1 MNIAYTQSYIQFY
14 HIGGINSMVN
24 LALIHY
30 VYIIIIILIIVI
42 IALKK
47 DVILPCVLGI
57 GVIGYISTGNI
68 LSAIQIIYK
77 AVVVS
82 GKEFIEVVVVIALV
96 NAMSSAL
103 TDIGADELITK
114 PMKKLMIN
122 KTMSFFALG
131 ITMTIISWFIW
142 PTPAVVFIGALMVP
156 AAVKSGLPPV
166 WAAVVLCIFGNG
178 VALSS
183 DFVLQAAPSITAKA
197 ANLDSPLGIIKES
210 LPFWGIMSIVTITTA
225 FILMKKDKSI
235 AISINAG
242 IPEPKELV
250 RNGLI
255 GAKIMAIA
263 APLVFLI
270 DIILIKK
277 NGLQGSDS
285 TGLIGGTA
293 ALIMIISS
301 IIHRGIKNSL
311 GDVTKYIK
319 NGFTFGINIFAPII
333 IIGAFFF
340 LGSEGTAIEILGPGV
355 SGILSDIGLYA
366 ANNVPLSKYSIIGI
380 QTGVSTLLGLSGS
393 GFAGLPIV
401 GTLAH
406 TFSNAIDIDKEAIAA
421 FGQIITVWIG
431 GGTII
436 PWSVVAAAG
445 ICKVEPFEVAR
456 KNIIPVTSGIVATVI
471 LAMIIL

>member
-1 MNIAYTQSYIQFY
+1 M
-14 HIGGINSMVN
+14 
-24 LALIHY
+24 
-30 VYIIIIILIIVI
+30 IIT
-42 IALKK
+42 LKK
-47 DVILPCVLGI
+47 DVILPCILGI
-57 GVIGYISTGNI
+57 GIIGYIFTGDV
-68 LSAIQIIYK
+68 LKAVQIIYK

-82 GKEFIEVVVVIALV
+82 GKEFIEVVVVIAMV

-103 TDIGADELITK
+103 TDIGADELIIK

-122 KTMSFFALG
+122 KTMSFFVLG
-131 ITMTIISWFIW
+131 ITMTLISWFIW

-166 WAAVVLCIFGNG
+166 WAAVVLCLFGNG

-183 DFVLQAAPSITAKA
+183 DFVLQAAPSITAKT
-197 ANLDSPLGIIKES
+197 ANLNNPLGIIKES
-210 LPFWGIMSIVTITTA
+210 IPFWGVMSIVTITIA
-225 FILMKKDKSI
+225 FILMKKDKSTANNTKAEI
-235 AISINAG
+235 T
-242 IPEPKELV
+242 ETVELV
-250 RNGLI
+250 KNESI
-255 GAKIMAIA
+255 GAKVMAIA
-263 APLVFLI
+263 TPLVFII
-270 DIILIKK
+270 DIIFIRKL
-277 NGLQGSDS
+277 GLQGSES
-285 TGLIGGTA
+285 TALIGGTA
-293 ALIMIISS
+293 AIIMIISS
-301 IIHRGIKNSL
+301 VIHCGIKNSL

-319 NGFTFGINIFAPII
+319 SGFTFGINIFAPII

-340 LGSEGTAIEILGPGV
+340 LGSEGTAIDILGPGA
-355 SGILSDIGLYA
+355 SGILSDIGMYA
-366 ANNVPLSKYSIIGI
+366 ASSIPLSKYSVIGI
-380 QTGVSTLLGLSGS
+380 QTAVSTLLGLSGS

-406 TFSNAIDIDKEAIAA
+406 TFSNAIDIDKESIAA

-456 KNIIPVTSGIVATVI
+456 KNIIPVTCGIVATVI

>member
-1 MNIAYTQSYIQFY
+1 
-14 HIGGINSMVN
+14 MVN
-24 LALIHY
+24 LGTIHY
-30 VYIIIIILIIVI
+30 VYIIIILIIIVI

-47 DVILPCVLGI
+47 DVILPCILGI
-57 GVIGYISTGNI
+57 GVIGYIFTGNI
-68 LSAIQIIYK
+68 LSAVQIIYK

-103 TDIGADELITK
+103 TDLGVDEIIIK

-122 KTMSFFALG
+122 KTMSFFVLG
-131 ITMTIISWFIW
+131 ITMTLISWFIW

-156 AAVKSGLPPV
+156 TAIKSGLPPV

-183 DFVLQAAPSITAKA
+183 DFVLQAAPAITAKTA
-197 ANLDSPLGIIKES
+197 ILDNPLGIIKES
-210 LPFWGIMSIVTITTA
+210 LPFWGIMSIVTITIA
-225 FILMKKDKSI
+225 FILMRNDKPSEI
-235 AISINAG
+235 TDDVKVI
-242 IPEPKELV
+242 ETKELIQKQS
-250 RNGLI
+250 I
-255 GAKIMAIA
+255 GSKIMAIVT
-263 APLVFLI
+263 PLTFI
-270 DIILIKK
+270 FNIIVISKF
-277 NGLQGSDS
+277 GLKGSES
-285 TGLIGGTA
+285 TALIGGTA

-301 IIHRGIKNSL
+301 VIRTGFKTSL
-311 GDVTKYIK
+311 GAVAKYIK
-319 NGFTFGINIFAPII
+319 SGFTFGINIFAPII

-340 LGSEGTAIEILGPGV
+340 LGSEGTAIDILGNGAT
-355 SGILSDIGLYA
+355 GILSDIGMYVA
-366 ANNVPLSKYSIIGI
+366 GSIPLSKYSVIGV
-380 QTGVSTLLGLSGS
+380 QTAVSTLLGLSGS

-401 GTLAH
+401 GTLAN
-406 TFSNAIDIDKEAIAA
+406 TFSNAMNIDKESIAA

-456 KNIIPVTSGIVATVI
+456 KNIIPVSCGIIATVI

>member
-1 MNIAYTQSYIQFY
+1 
-14 HIGGINSMVN
+14 MVN
-24 LALIHY
+24 LGLIHY
-30 VYIIIIILIIVI
+30 VYIIIILIIIMI
-42 IALKK
+42 ITFKK
-47 DVILPCVLGI
+47 DVILPCILGI
-57 GVIGYISTGNI
+57 GIIGYIFTGDV
-68 LSAIQIIYK
+68 LKAVQIIYK

-103 TDIGADELITK
+103 TDIGADELIIK

-122 KTMSFFALG
+122 KTMSFFVLG
-131 ITMTIISWFIW
+131 ITMTLISWFIW

-166 WAAVVLCIFGNG
+166 WAAVVLCLFGNG

-183 DFVLQAAPSITAKA
+183 DFVLQAAPSITAKT
-197 ANLDSPLGIIKES
+197 ANLNSPLGIIKES
-210 LPFWGIMSIVTITTA
+210 IPFWGVMSIVTITIA
-225 FILMKKDKSI
+225 FILMKKDKSTV
-235 AISINAG
+235 INTKAE
-242 IPEPKELV
+242 ITETVELV
-250 RNGLI
+250 KNEST
-255 GAKIMAIA
+255 GAKVMAIA
-263 APLVFLI
+263 TPLVFMI
-270 DIILIKK
+270 NIIFIRKF
-277 NGLQGSDS
+277 GLQGSES
-285 TGLIGGTA
+285 TALIGGTA

-301 IIHRGIKNSL
+301 VIRSGIKNSL
-311 GDVTKYIK
+311 GDVSEYIK
-319 NGFTFGINIFAPII
+319 TGFAFAISIFAPII

-340 LGSEGTAIEILGPGV
+340 LGSEGTAIDILGAGTR
-355 SGILSDIGLYA
+355 GILSDIGMYA
-366 ANNVPLSKYSIIGI
+366 ASSIPLSKYSVIVI
-380 QTGVSTLLGLSGS
+380 QTAVSTLLGLSGS

-406 TFSNAIDIDKEAIAA
+406 TFSNAIDIDKESIAA

-445 ICKVEPFEVAR
+445 VCKVEPFEVAR
-456 KNIIPVTSGIVATVI
+456 KNIIPVTCGIVATVI